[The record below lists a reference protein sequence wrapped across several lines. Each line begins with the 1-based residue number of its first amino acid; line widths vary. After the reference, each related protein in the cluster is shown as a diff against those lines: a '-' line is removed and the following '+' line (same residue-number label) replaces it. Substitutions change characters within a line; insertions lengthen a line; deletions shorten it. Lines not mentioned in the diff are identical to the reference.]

1 VRAIVLPH
9 VNASLTLEEI
19 PRPRPLAGE
28 VLIQVAACGVCH
40 TDLHIIKGE
49 VKFPMPAVLGHEISG
64 TVADVGSGVVG
75 LAEGTRVVS
84 SFIMP
89 CGRCAFCAQGRDDL
103 CSTFFELNRLRGQL
117 YDGTTRLARAD
128 GTPLAMYS
136 MGGLAEYAVVPATDV
151 FPLPDG
157 LPLPEACI
165 LGCAL
170 FTAFGAVR
178 HQADLRPG
186 ETVTVIGTGGVGS
199 SIIQLAR
206 VFGASQIIAV
216 DVRDDKLDAARS
228 LGATH
233 GVNAAREEVGEA
245 IMRLTDGRG
254 VDAAFEAL
262 GRPETVL
269 HAFAALRD
277 GGRVVIVGIAPGSTT
292 VPIEITRLVRRGIRV
307 IGSYG
312 ARVRQDMPVL
322 LRLAQT
328 GAVDPG
334 RTITRRYALEQTP
347 SAFDAL
353 NRGEV
358 VGRAI
363 VVMSPPRE
371 NRVAE

>member
-1 VRAIVLPH
+1 MRAVVLPH
-9 VNASLTLEEI
+9 INAPLTIEEI
-19 PRPRPLAGE
+19 PTPRPKAGE
-28 VLIQVAACGVCH
+28 VLIRVAACGVCH
-40 TDLHIIKGE
+40 TDLHVIKGE
-49 VKFPMPAVLGHEISG
+49 VKFPTPAVLGHEISG
-64 TVADVGSGVVG
+64 TVADVGPGVTA
-75 LAEGTRVVS
+75 LAQGARVVS

-89 CGRCAFCAQGRDDL
+89 CGRCAHCAQGRDDL

-151 FPLPDG
+151 FPLPHS
-157 LPLPEACI
+157 LALQEACI
-165 LGCAL
+165 LGCAI

-186 ETVTVIGTGGVGS
+186 ETVAVVAAGGVGS
-199 SIIQLAR
+199 NIIQLAR

-233 GVNAAREEVGEA
+233 GVNASREEVGPA

-269 HAFAALRD
+269 HAFHAVRD
-277 GGRVVIVGIAPGSTT
+277 GGRVVIVGIAPGSAT
-292 VPIEITRLVRRGIRV
+292 VPIEITRLVRRSVRI

-312 ARVRQDMPVL
+312 GRVRTDMPL
-322 LRLAQT
+322 LLSLAHN
-328 GAVDPG
+328 GAIAPE
-334 RTITRRYALEQTP
+334 RTITRRYPLAEASAAYAAL
-347 SAFDAL
+347 D
-353 NRGEV
+353 RGEII
-358 VGRAI
+358 GRAI
-363 VVMSPPRE
+363 VVME
-371 NRVAE
+371 

>member
-1 VRAIVLPH
+1 MRAVVLPD

-19 PRPRPLAGE
+19 PRPRPKAGE
-28 VLIQVAACGVCH
+28 VLVRVAACGVCH
-40 TDLHIIKGE
+40 TDLHVIKGE
-49 VKFPMPAVLGHEISG
+49 VKFPTPAVLGHEISG
-64 TVADVGSGVVG
+64 TVAGVGPGVAG
-75 LAEGTRVVS
+75 LAEGARVVS

-89 CGRCAFCAQGRDDL
+89 CGWCAYCAQGRDDL

-157 LPLPEACI
+157 VPLEEACI
-165 LGCAL
+165 LGCAI

-186 ETVTVIGTGGVGS
+186 EAVAVVATGGVGS
-199 SIIQLAR
+199 NIIQLAR

-216 DVRDDKLDAARS
+216 DVRDDKLDAARG

-233 GVNAAREEVGEA
+233 TINAAHEEVGPA
-245 IMRLTDGRG
+245 IMRLTEGRG

-269 HAFAALRD
+269 HAFGAVRD
-277 GGRVVIVGIAPGSTT
+277 GGRVVIVGIAPGNTA
-292 VPIEITRLVRRGIRV
+292 VPIEITRLVRRSVRV

-312 ARVRQDMPVL
+312 ARVRSDMPLL
-322 LRLAQT
+322 LRMAQAGT
-328 GAVDPG
+328 IAPE
-334 RTITRRYALEQTP
+334 RTITRRYPLAEAP
-347 SAFDAL
+347 AAYDAL
-353 NRGEV
+353 NRGEI

-363 VVMSPPRE
+363 VVME
-371 NRVAE
+371 